1 MAVCIFLISIDFVT
15 LTTKVCGVQKKETV
29 LCGSYYFSVL
39 KIFDYVETH
48 LNSECKLPSVERS
61 CQLSRAFRY
70 DCSLTS
76 RSKHWSEFSIW
87 TSITGTSF
95 TRLHR
100 WFFHLPPGLLF
111 PSSPDPHQR
120 ATFRSLLRAAPV
132 LHVRLQKRYVL
143 KKNGRGIRSHYLK
156 MILHS
161 FWRYWGTCDKV
172 IYSVINNIDRIFS
185 NLIRTLFTVL
195 EG

>member
-1 MAVCIFLISIDFVT
+1 MAGRNKRDEVSFAAFITEVILVLKKKSRILNLDPEIGRTISLKLSLPELSRKSNWYLCVCIFLISIDLVT
-15 LTTKVCGVQKKETV
+15 LTAKVCGVQKKETV

-70 DCSLTS
+70 DRSLTS
-76 RSKHWSEFSIW
+76 RSQHWSEFSIW

-100 WFFHLPPGLLF
+100 
-111 PSSPDPHQR
+111 
-120 ATFRSLLRAAPV
+120 
-132 LHVRLQKRYVL
+132 
-143 KKNGRGIRSHYLK
+143 
-156 MILHS
+156 
-161 FWRYWGTCDKV
+161 
-172 IYSVINNIDRIFS
+172 
-185 NLIRTLFTVL
+185 
-195 EG
+195 